1 MRGLFGA
8 QRQQS
13 LGVAP
18 GLAAVAPALA
28 PLVVGP
34 RQEQPRV
41 DAGRP
46 PQHVD
51 FFRRQAP
58 CAAASSAASTTTG
71 GGGGGAAA
79 AAAAAA
85 GA

>member
-46 PQHVD
+46 PQHV
-51 FFRRQAP
+51 
-58 CAAASSAASTTTG
+58 
-71 GGGGGAAA
+71 GGASGTPPVAMAPYDIPAFTFGFRASYAA
-79 AAAAAA
+79 QVRRRP
-85 GA
+85 